1 MSYEDVYQRSI
12 EDPAGFWGEL
22 AEELHWFRKWD
33 RVLDDSNAPF
43 YRWFVGGET
52 NLCYN
57 AVDRHALGERRGQA
71 ALIWESSE
79 TGQSRTLTYFELYRE
94 VNRLASALRNLG
106 VGKGDRVLIYMPMV
120 PEAIFAML
128 ACARLGAIHSVVF
141 GGFSVASLAGRIDD
155 AAPVAVL
162 TADAGLRKGNP
173 VPLKDMLD
181 AAMNAATVDSVRAVL
196 VLNRGIAPCAMQPGR
211 DLDWAEQVGR
221 GDRYVEPVP
230 VASTDPSY
238 ILYTSGTSGKPK
250 GVVRDTGGYMVAL
263 HASMS
268 QIYDV
273 GPGDVYWSTSDIGW
287 VVGHSYIVYGPLL
300 KGVPTVVYEGLPN
313 HPDPGV
319 WWRLIEKYGVTCVF
333 TSPTALRALR
343 KFPDQWMKERDLSS
357 LRHFFTAGE
366 PLDEPTYHWGSE
378 AIGLPLIDHYWQ
390 TESGWAMLANSVGL
404 EALPIKP
411 GSPTKPAVGHRLE
424 VVDPNGNPAPRGE
437 KGFLV
442 ERGPLPPGTLMT
454 LWGDDQ
460 RYLKDYWGYF
470 VDKQLY
476 LTGDYAIEDQD
487 GYFWMLGR
495 ADEVLNVAGHRLG
508 TREIEEVIS
517 SHPAVAEVS
526 VIGVKDELKGEGI
539 LVIAVLKDHIALADE
554 DAIAEE
560 IRQLVRDRIG
570 AIATPHAVHFVSTLP
585 KTRSGKIMRRVIR
598 AVYQGDTIGDLSTIE
613 DGATVDMVRSAVE
626 TIQRHL

>member
-1 MSYEDVYQRSI
+1 MSYAEVYRRSI
-12 EDPAGFWGEL
+12 ADPAAFWGEC
-22 AEELHWFRKWD
+22 AEQLHWYRKWD

-71 ALIWESSE
+71 ALIWESPE
-79 TGQSRTLTYFELYRE
+79 AGRSRTITYFELYRE
-94 VNRLASALRNLG
+94 VNRLAGALRSLG

-120 PEAIFAML
+120 PEAIVGML
-128 ACARLGAIHSVVF
+128 ACVRLGAIHSVVF
-141 GGFSVASLAGRIDD
+141 GGFSIQSLANRIDD

-162 TADAGLRKGNP
+162 TADAGLRKGTP

-181 AAMNAATVDSVRAVL
+181 EALKAATVASVRSVL
-196 VLNRGIAPCAMQPGR
+196 VLNRGIAPCRMQPGR
-211 DLDWAEQVGR
+211 DLDWEEQAAR
-221 GDRYVEPVP
+221 GDRYVEPVA
-230 VASTDPSY
+230 VGSTDPSY
-238 ILYTSGTSGKPK
+238 ILYTSGTTGKPK
-250 GVVRDTGGYMVAL
+250 GVVRDTGGYMVSL

-273 GPGDVYWSTSDIGW
+273 GTGDVYWSTSDIGW

-300 KGVPTVVYEGLPN
+300 KGVPSVVFEGRPDY
-313 HPDPGV
+313 PDPGI
-319 WWRLIEKYGVTCVF
+319 WWRVIEKYGVTCVF
-333 TSPTALRALR
+333 TAPTALRGLR
-343 KFPDQWMKERDLSS
+343 KFPDHWMKERDLAS

-366 PLDEPTYHWGSE
+366 PLDEPTYQWAS
-378 AIGLPLIDHYWQ
+378 AALGLPVIDHYWQ
-390 TESGWAMLANSVGL
+390 TESGWPMLTNSVGI
-404 EALPIKP
+404 ENLPIKP
-411 GSPTKPAVGHRLE
+411 GSPTRPAVGHRLE
-424 VVDPNGNPAPRGE
+424 VVDSDGNPAPKGE
-437 KGFLV
+437 KGILV

-454 LWGDDQ
+454 LWNDDQ
-460 RYLKDYWGYF
+460 RYLKDYWGHF
-470 VDKQLY
+470 RDKLLY
-476 LTGDYAIEDQD
+476 LTGDYAIEDAD

-526 VIGVKDELKGEGI
+526 VIGVKDELKGEGV
-539 LVIAVLKDHIALADE
+539 LVIAVLKDHIVPAEQDSV
-554 DAIAEE
+554 AEE

-570 AIATPHAVHFVSTLP
+570 AIATPHAIHFVSMLP

-613 DGATVDMVRSAVE
+613 DGATVDMVREAIE
-626 TIQRHL
+626 TIQQQL